1 MKRKKKSENYLWTR
15 NADFSATKWEWKK
28 EKRNKRVRPDQCLAT
43 FWAYTWDVRSNNPIL
58 LQIAANRCWILNAN
72 KFIEDIFSLFCFFCV
87 PFHLSVA
94 PSSNMLS
101 YKSLHN
107 PRAYELQMKT
117 EKNSAPEGQNKWIN
131 FVGEQT
137 QNIKNK
143 KSALAPDSLQKK
155 WCSARGNVSRL
166 CQYIFPF
173 ASQQLFHYS
182 ILFLS
187 GAAEQNSV
195 HFFLSTSSMWMMY
208 SPLPPRRR
216 RRLCGFLFY
225 ICIFQL
231 ISCVCI
237 NRMLASHGWLR
248 ERKNEMDSAGWIPL
262 SPWLWKFFKKY
273 YSQPFTWH
281 QIHIIIMCECVHVH
295 RVSVFTQISG
305 ERFPFGIVALQELTF
320 ATSYN
325 GLYDLAAL
333 ETSKHLVAQSTMWMP
348 TTLLTS
354 SHMCMQNWIT
364 ECVQRGR
371 KRASEN
377 IRMRTES

>member
-195 HFFLSTSSMWMMY
+195 HFFFIYVLD
-208 SPLPPRRR
+208 
-216 RRLCGFLFY
+216 
-225 ICIFQL
+225 
-231 ISCVCI
+231 V
-237 NRMLASHGWLR
+237 
-248 ERKNEMDSAGWIPL
+248 DD
-262 SPWLWKFFKKY
+262 
-273 YSQPFTWH
+273 
-281 QIHIIIMCECVHVH
+281 
-295 RVSVFTQISG
+295 VFS
-305 ERFPFGIVALQELTF
+305 F
-320 ATSYN
+320 ATTTSTKTLRLFILYLHFSTHIVCLHKSDAGEPWMVAREKERN
-325 GLYDLAAL
+325 G
-333 ETSKHLVAQSTMWMP
+333 
-348 TTLLTS
+348 
-354 SHMCMQNWIT
+354 
-364 ECVQRGR
+364 
-371 KRASEN
+371 
-377 IRMRTES
+377 